1 MSNEREQK
9 LIALANG
16 VGADVK
22 TIRNVIGAFVLSTLT
37 VPGATSLISALN
49 THQSQIA
56 ALEAAPPSYTDAQ
69 ANAVALALLDAR
81 QGTIATPSATQYAT
95 TQGVVDALNTQVDG
109 LREEILGGAP
119 EALNTLNELAQAFNN
134 NPDVIA
140 NLTAALGSRV
150 AVDQAQAFTPEQR
163 RQGAENI
170 GMGNPNHDFLA
181 DYVNARDAA

>member
-22 TIRNVIGAFVLSTLT
+22 TIRNIIGAFVLSTLT

-49 THQSQIA
+49 THQSQIE
-56 ALEAAPPSYTDAQ
+56 ALESAPPTYTDSQ
-69 ANAVALALLDAR
+69 ATAVAVALLDAR
-81 QGTIATPSATQYAT
+81 QGTIATPAANEYAT
-95 TQGVVDALNTQVDG
+95 TQGVVDALNAQIDG
-109 LREEILGGAP
+109 LRTEILGGAP
-119 EALNTLNELAQAFNN
+119 EALNTLNELAEAFNN

-163 RQGAENI
+163 RQGSENI
-170 GMGNPNHDFLA
+170 GMGNPDHDFLA
-181 DYVNARDAA
+181 DYISARDTA